1 MTMNRMRRIIQPSPP
16 TTWAERRGQHHS
28 PWLLPFVKI
37 EWCLEW
43 VAWVLGRWA
52 FLDVL
57 EYLGTL
63 SLLVAVVLYFA
74 ESGDRTRQR
83 HYAAW
88 AVINSAQGKG
98 GSGGRIEA
106 LEELNRDRVP
116 LIGLDGGLAFL
127 QGVRL
132 SNAMLS
138 RCSFQ
143 AADLRQS
150 VLRFADLTFCNLRSA
165 NFRNADFDHAQLADA
180 DLTEADLTGANLN
193 SAELARADLSN
204 ADLRNANLSNIRW
217 KEISSMRLTNL
228 FGVRNAPAGFLQFA
242 LSHGAVAAQ
251 SDEEWI
257 VLQNAAKH

>member
-1 MTMNRMRRIIQPSPP
+1 MNRMRRLIQPDRPLMWP
-16 TTWAERRGQHHS
+16 ERRAQCRS
-28 PWLLPFVKI
+28 SWALPFVKV

-43 VAWVLGRWA
+43 AAWGLGSWA

-57 EYLGTL
+57 EYLGTF

-106 LEELNRDRVP
+106 LQELNRDRVP
-116 LIGLDGGLAFL
+116 LTGLDGSLAFL
-127 QGVRL
+127 QGVQL
-132 SNAMLS
+132 SDAMLS

-150 VLRFADLTFCNLRSA
+150 AFRSADLTFCNLRSA
-165 NFRNADFDHAQLADA
+165 NFRNADFDHARLADA
-180 DLTEADLTGANLN
+180 DLTEGDLTGANLN
-193 SAELARADLSN
+193 AVELDRVDLSY
-204 ADLRNANLSNIRW
+204 ADLRNANLSNMRW
-217 KEISSMRLTNL
+217 QKISSMRLANL
-228 FGVRNAPAGFLQFA
+228 FGVRNAPQGFLQFA
-242 LSHGAVAAQ
+242 LSHGAVTAP
-251 SDEEWI
+251 SDEEWTQ
-257 VLQNAAKH
+257 LQNATKH

>member
-1 MTMNRMRRIIQPSPP
+1 MRRIIQPRRP
-16 TTWAERRGQHHS
+16 TTWVERRGQHHS
-28 PWLLPFVKI
+28 PWILPFVKI

-43 VAWVLGRWA
+43 AAWVLGSWA

-63 SLLVAVVLYFA
+63 SLLVAVVFYFT
-74 ESGDRTRQR
+74 ESGNRTRQR

-106 LEELNRDRVP
+106 LQELNHDRVS
-116 LIGLDGGLAFL
+116 LTGLDASMAFL
-127 QGVRL
+127 QGVQL
-132 SNAMLS
+132 SNATLS
-138 RCSFQ
+138 RCSFE

-150 VLRFADLTFCNLRSA
+150 VFRSADLTFCNLRSA
-165 NFRNADFDHAQLADA
+165 NFRNVDFDHAKLADA
-180 DLTEADLTGANLN
+180 DLTEADLTGANL
-193 SAELARADLSN
+193 SAVEVARADLSY

-217 KEISSMRLTNL
+217 KEIASMRFTNL
-228 FGVRNAPAGFLQFA
+228 FGVSNAPEGFLQFA

-251 SDEEWI
+251 SDEEWTK
-257 VLQNAAKH
+257 LQNAAKR

>member
-1 MTMNRMRRIIQPSPP
+1 MNRMRRIIQPRRP
-16 TTWAERRGQHHS
+16 TTWVERRGQHHS

-43 VAWVLGRWA
+43 AAWVLGSWA

-106 LEELNRDRVP
+106 LQELNRDRVP
-116 LIGLDGGLAFL
+116 LIGLDGSMAFL
-127 QGVRL
+127 QGVQL
-132 SNAMLS
+132 SNGMLS

-150 VLRFADLTFCNLRSA
+150 VFRSADLTFCNFRSA
-165 NFRNADFDHAQLADA
+165 NFRNADLDHAQLADA
-180 DLTEADLTGANLN
+180 DLAEADLSGANLS
-193 SAELARADLSN
+193 SANLARVDLTEV
-204 ADLRNANLSNIRW
+204 DLRSTNLSGIRW
-217 KEISSMRLTNL
+217 REISSMRLANV
-228 FGVRNAPAGFLQFA
+228 FGIKNAPDGFLAFA
-242 LSHGAVAAQ
+242 LAHGAVAAQ
-251 SDEEWI
+251 TDEEWTAQ
-257 VLQNAAKH
+257 QNANKH